1 MSTPA
6 ATITLTG
13 LPGSCPECHLT
24 ADTAHWALGMHGTLL
39 HVVCP
44 RCYTAICPVKAVS
57 A

>member
-13 LPGSCPECHLT
+13 LPESCPECHLS
-24 ADTAHWALGMHGTLL
+24 AGTAHWALGMHGTLL